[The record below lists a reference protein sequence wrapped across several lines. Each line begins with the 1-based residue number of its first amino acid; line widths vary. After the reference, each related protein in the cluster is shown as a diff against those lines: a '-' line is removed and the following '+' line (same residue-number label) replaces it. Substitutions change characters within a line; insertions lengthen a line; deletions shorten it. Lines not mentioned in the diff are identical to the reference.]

1 MKGLILSGGTG
12 SRLRPITHTGPKQLV
27 PVANKPVIEYAVEDL
42 KEAGITEIGVVLGHK
57 GREEIQEH
65 LGDGSKYGVDIT
77 YIIQGNP
84 LGLAHAAGTA
94 RDFVGD
100 DDFVMYLGDN
110 ILNQGISELVDSFET
125 GDYGAGIALQRV
137 DDPQAF
143 GIADVD
149 VDGNVTQLI
158 EKPDDPP
165 TDLAL
170 IGIYVFSPAIFNA
183 IERLEPSWRGEVE
196 ITDAIQLLLNEGHN
210 IDSHTVEGWWKD
222 TGKPEDILH
231 ANRLVLQD
239 FDASVDGT
247 VEGGAEISGP
257 VELAASATIE
267 DGAVVRG
274 PVSIDAEATIETGTY
289 LGPYTSV
296 GSSCRI
302 AGVHIENTVVVG
314 ESEITCDEKIV
325 DSLIGRAT
333 TIGGADELLPE
344 GRRLVVG
351 ENSDLKF

>member
-42 KEAGITEIGVVLGHK
+42 KNAGITEIGVVLGHK

-65 LGDGSKYGVDIT
+65 LGDGSDYGVEIT

-110 ILNQGISELVDSFET
+110 ILNEGISELVDSFEA
-125 GDYGAGIALQRV
+125 GNYGAGIALQRV
-137 DDPQAF
+137 DNPQAF

-149 VDGNVTQLI
+149 DDETVTRLV

-165 TDLAL
+165 SNLAL
-170 IGIYVFSPAIFNA
+170 IGIYVFSPAVFDA
-183 IERLEPSWRGEVE
+183 IERLEPSWRGELE
-196 ITDAIQLLLNEGHN
+196 ITDAIQELLEDGFA
-210 IDSHTVEGWWKD
+210 IDSHTVDGWWKD
-222 TGKPEDILH
+222 TGKPKDILE

-239 FDASVDGT
+239 TEQLLTGTIKDGAEVTGT
-247 VEGGAEISGP
+247 VQIGE
-257 VELAASATIE
+257 SATVQN
-267 DGAVVRG
+267 GAVIRG
-274 PVSIDAEATIETGTY
+274 PVSIDSGTTIASGSY
-289 LGPYTSV
+289 IGPYTSI
-296 GSSCRI
+296 GPNTTI
-302 AGVHIENTVVVG
+302 DGAHIENTVVIG
-314 ESEITCDEKIV
+314 ESRITCDEKIV
-325 DSLIGRAT
+325 NSLIGRASE
-333 TIGGADELLPE
+333 IESAKGLLPD
-344 GRRLVVG
+344 GHRFVIG
-351 ENSDLKF
+351 ENSNVKL